1 VKNTEHDDFVVL
13 AMQLMHD
20 NVWQSLHDP
29 FMGTGDQTEMP
40 DMRELTQL
48 LGSRTDARD
57 HAARRLVAS
66 SFGVA

>member
-1 VKNTEHDDFVVL
+1 
-13 AMQLMHD
+13 
-20 NVWQSLHDP
+20 
-29 FMGTGDQTEMP
+29 MGTGDQTEMP